1 MKIEQLFGTVV
12 RYLFRS
18 KGGMIMLTLILD
30 VLLAVLAVYMLMKGH
45 YGVTRQAGFA
55 PLAVAVLDA
64 AFAGAIDPS
73 LTPRLSAALAVLQVV
88 VLAGAGLL
96 SYQDAVR
103 ARNKRARRARR
114 QEVARSRAAFER
126 ALEQRQN
133 RGVARRVCA

>member
-1 MKIEQLFGTVV
+1 
-12 RYLFRS
+12 
-18 KGGMIMLTLILD
+18 MLTLILD